1 VYFNDEAV
9 GEENIRKDGGTSA
22 EEGVTQPS
30 VPLLPLTKGPV
41 TVSGKMVGLIWKRQL
56 ESENTHG

>member
-1 VYFNDEAV
+1 MYFNDEAV

-41 TVSGKMVGLIWKRQL
+41 TVSGNGLA
-56 ESENTHG
+56 